1 MSIETNDKAEKQM
14 KNNTVIRVAKILAFT
29 AVIRIMAALF
39 YFRRGKRNFG
49 KPLDKAEKK

>member
-1 MSIETNDKAEKQM
+1 M